1 MVRNQ
6 RIITIPMTPLP
17 FPRPLPKPHFQTRV
31 GTILCASYW
40 SAWNAREAVIEQE
53 KMLKDASVDIA
64 ISVEYGA
71 SGFVDIITRSAFLFV
86 VVASCFLIML
96 YKLMS
101 LWFSDVLVVLFCIGG
116 AELRYCVDSHIL
128 QIVRVPN
135 LKVGSNLLD
144 CVFFYD
150 IFWVFASKWFFYVSV
165 MIVESKD
172 GCSHDSTNGP
182 NSSVRSELS
191 DFDYCSAGEE
201 DGDDDIDPAMKE
213 QIDRL
218 DYNQAPEHQ

>member
-1 MVRNQ
+1 EFLSSVYVQ
-6 RIITIPMTPLP
+6 LYSPK
-17 FPRPLPKPHFQTRV
+17 RPALDEAVVFLWLMAV
-31 GTILCASYW
+31 GT
-40 SAWNAREAVIEQE
+40 
-53 KMLKDASVDIA
+53 MDASVDIA

-101 LWFSDVLVVLFCIGG
+101 LWFSDVLGLQTCLVAFYQAGTFVKVPILYVCAMAVSPSCI
-116 AELRYCVDSHIL
+116 ALILTIL

-144 CVFFYD
+144 CAFFYD

-165 MIVESKD
+165 MIV
-172 GCSHDSTNGP
+172 
-182 NSSVRSELS
+182 
-191 DFDYCSAGEE
+191 
-201 DGDDDIDPAMKE
+201 
-213 QIDRL
+213 
-218 DYNQAPEHQ
+218 